1 MADLGEGPGGPSPP
15 LFWVTDEEMTEG
27 KKANRAKKLSPPP
40 PPISSRSGSATAIAL
55 QNDSVVL
62 ESQLFSVFK
71 ISTRPTKFTI
81 GVVHFSGLPPVKSG
95 SLVRALQLVACTAL

>member
-27 KKANRAKKLSPPP
+27 KKANRARKLRP

-71 ISTRPTKFTI
+71 ISTRPTRFTI